1 MSSVYRRFAWF
12 LIFIFAAF
20 CVCPSSGYAEESV
33 QGGSSGI
40 SIKLAT
46 TSRVDTERILLEQ
59 ISEIQAPDF
68 LAGEIGKMDMGY
80 APKPGEIMKFD
91 KDRLLSKIYS
101 NTLVSRDA
109 PVSGPDTIYVKRS
122 SQSVSEETVRAAFM
136 KYAASET
143 GVEDFRLRNFNVRGF
158 EEYPGG
164 ELRIVFDQ
172 SRRLEPGGRFSTR
185 AGVYVNGKE
194 VDSLLLNGWIDVYEK
209 LVCAKAP
216 VKRKT
221 VIQAEDLEV
230 KRVNTSGMR
239 RSYAD
244 SVEEVAGMISR
255 SRIDEGDFIRLD
267 RLENPPLV
275 KRGEVVK
282 LIASKGNLRI
292 VTSGISKEDGSSN
305 ASVRVEN
312 LRSGRI
318 VRGIVKGRSRV
329 EVVQ

>member
-1 MSSVYRRFAWF
+1 MKPVCCRFIWV
-12 LIFIFAAF
+12 LIFAVALACPFSVHAEDAA
-20 CVCPSSGYAEESV
+20 
-33 QGGSSGI
+33 QGASAGI
-40 SIKLAT
+40 SIDLAA
-46 TSRVDTERILLEQ
+46 TSRVDTERISLAQ

-101 NTLVSRDA
+101 NSLVSRDA

-143 GVEDFRLRNFNVRGF
+143 RAEDFKLRNFHVRGF
-158 EEYPGG
+158 EAYPGG

-172 SRRLEPGGRFSTR
+172 SRRFEPGGRFSTR
-185 AGVYVNGKE
+185 AGVHVNGKE
-194 VDSLLLNGWIDVYEK
+194 VDTLLLNGWIDVYET

-221 VIQAEDLEV
+221 VIQPEDLEV

-239 RSYAD
+239 GSYAD
-244 SVEEVAGMISR
+244 SVEKVAGMISK
-255 SRIDEGDFIRLD
+255 SRIDDGDFIRLD

-292 VTSGISKEDGSSN
+292 VTSGISKEDGSSD
-305 ASVRVEN
+305 ASIRVEN

>member
-1 MSSVYRRFAWF
+1 MKPVCCRFIWV
-12 LIFIFAAF
+12 LIFAAALA
-20 CVCPSSGYAEESV
+20 CPFSVHAEKSA
-33 QGGSSGI
+33 QGASAGI
-40 SIKLAT
+40 SIELAA
-46 TSRVDTERILLEQ
+46 TSRVDTERISLAQ
-59 ISEIQAPDF
+59 ISEIRAPDF

-101 NTLVSRDA
+101 NSLVSRDA
-109 PVSGPDTIYVKRS
+109 PVSGPDLIYVKRS
-122 SQSVSEETVRAAFM
+122 SQSVSEETVRAAFR

-143 GVEDFRLRNFNVRGF
+143 RAEDFKLRNFHVRGF
-158 EEYPGG
+158 EAYPGG

-172 SRRLEPGGRFSTR
+172 SRRFEPGGRFSTR
-185 AGVYVNGKE
+185 AGVHVNGKE
-194 VDSLLLNGWIDVYEK
+194 VDTLLLKGWIDVYET

-221 VIQAEDLEV
+221 VIQPEDLEV

-239 RSYAD
+239 GSYAD
-244 SVEEVAGMISR
+244 SVEKVAGMISK
-255 SRIDEGDFIRLD
+255 SRINDGDFIRLD

-292 VTSGISKEDGSSN
+292 VTSGISKEDGSSD

>member
-1 MSSVYRRFAWF
+1 MKPVCCRFIW
-12 LIFIFAAF
+12 LLIFAAALA
-20 CVCPSSGYAEESV
+20 CPFSVHAEKSA
-33 QGGSSGI
+33 QKAFAGI
-40 SIKLAT
+40 SIELSA
-46 TSRVDTERILLEQ
+46 TSRVDTERISLAQ

-101 NTLVSRDA
+101 NSLVSRDA

-143 GVEDFRLRNFNVRGF
+143 RAEDFKLRNFHVRGF
-158 EEYPGG
+158 EAYPGG

-172 SRRLEPGGRFSTR
+172 SRRFEPGGRFSTR
-185 AGVYVNGKE
+185 AGVHVNGKE
-194 VDSLLLNGWIDVYEK
+194 VDTLLLNGWIDVYET

-221 VIQAEDLEV
+221 VIQPEDLEV

-239 RSYAD
+239 GSYAD
-244 SVEEVAGMISR
+244 SVEKVAGMISK
-255 SRIDEGDFIRLD
+255 SRIDDGDFIRLD

-292 VTSGISKEDGSSN
+292 VTSGISREDGSSD
-305 ASVRVEN
+305 ASIRVEN

>member
-1 MSSVYRRFAWF
+1 V
-12 LIFIFAAF
+12 LIFAA
-20 CVCPSSGYAEESV
+20 VLTCPFSVHAEKAAKKSAD
-33 QGGSSGI
+33 GI
-40 SIKLAT
+40 SIRLST
-46 TSRVDTERILLEQ
+46 TSEVDTDRIALGQ
-59 ISEIQAPDF
+59 IADIQAPDF

-80 APKPGEIMKFD
+80 APKPGEIMKFA
-91 KDRLLSKIYS
+91 KDRLLSKMYS
-101 NTLVSRDA
+101 NSLVSRET
-109 PVSGPDTIYVKRS
+109 PVSGPDTVYVKRS
-122 SQSVSEETVRAAFM
+122 SQTVSEETVRDAFM
-136 KYAASET
+136 KYAASESR
-143 GVEDFRLRNFNVRGF
+143 VEDFKLRNFHVRGF
-158 EEYPGG
+158 EAYPGG

-172 SRRLEPGGRFSTR
+172 SRRFEPGGRFSER
-185 AGVYVNGKE
+185 AGVHVNGKE
-194 VDSLLLNGWIDVYEK
+194 VDTLLLNGWIDVYET

-221 VIQAEDLEV
+221 VIQSEDLEV

-239 RSYAD
+239 GSYAD
-244 SVEEVAGMISR
+244 SVEKVAGMISR
-255 SRIDEGDFIRLD
+255 SRIDDGDFIRLD

-292 VTSGISKEDGSSN
+292 VTSGISREDGSAD

-312 LRSGRI
+312 LSSGRI